1 MNVRTRFIHGRA
13 CVSVHVHT
21 FPVSLYDIETDEG
34 LGSGQWGRLFL
45 VFCPAG
51 HSEMCALPFVVGVHV
66 EHQRAAISCDG
77 SDCN

>member
-1 MNVRTRFIHGRA
+1 MSVPVLYTGVRVCLCMYTR
-13 CVSVHVHT
+13 
-21 FPVSLYDIETDEG
+21 FPVSLYDIEADEG

-66 EHQRAAISCDG
+66 EHQRAAVSCDG